1 MIIRGRLKLL
11 LPFSPYRS
19 GIVLIE
25 DPSVAESVQFSN
37 PAFQI
42 IVREV
47 QVSDDVLLGAVITS
61 PQHVSRNPQKYQ
73 YLSELPL

>member
-1 MIIRGRLKLL
+1 MKLL

-42 IVREV
+42 IVMEV
-47 QVSDDVLLGAVITS
+47 QVSDDVC
-61 PQHVSRNPQKYQ
+61 
-73 YLSELPL
+73 